1 MRRILICIIVLI
13 AFIGSNSAQNTLDNS
28 EVNSQWRTKRIS
40 VKDGGQTPDVVTL
53 LRAFHQA
60 LPTWAVSQVLKQAD
74 HPAKGTRQS
83 GTAAIWDGE
92 EEDDYRILIDRRNG
106 YADLASQT
114 DIDQTAASVWRK
126 DNGHRIFALSLF
138 QQHGNP
144 QNVLCWYDYD
154 PQTQTMTPEKSPL
167 DDFKPS
173 AKGAF
178 VAYEL
183 PMTGTDFNIIE
194 YYPSLPAITH
204 VYKWNR
210 KQFLYNG
217 VQMPDFEYNLAPD
230 SKSTTR
236 ISESGYAFSHYCLID
251 PTDSGSPM
259 MAFCNFVEGEIGD
272 LMLIGEFKG
281 NHVALGQKTRDGEKL
296 NLFYA
301 PEAQNGN
308 QQVAVVHRDMAGGL
322 WYNILLGNLVQYV
335 VCDLPNFAN
344 PDEGRTVKIT
354 AGFGSDD
361 ETTEIINLLGDWIDL
376 SELCRWSTV
385 DIQEGEEEMP

>member
-1 MRRILICIIVLI
+1 MRRILICIMVLI

-28 EVNSQWRTKRIS
+28 EVNSQWRTKKIS

-281 NHVALGQKTRDGEKL
+281 SHVALGQKTRDGEKL

>member
-1 MRRILICIIVLI
+1 MRRILICIIVLV

-28 EVNSQWRTKRIS
+28 EVNSQWRTKKIS

>member
-1 MRRILICIIVLI
+1 MKSVLICIMMLT
-13 AFIGSNSAQNTLDNS
+13 AFAGSSSAQQTLDNS
-28 EVNSQWRTKRIS
+28 EVNSQWRTKKLS
-40 VKDGGQTPDVVTL
+40 VKNGGQTPDVVTL

-106 YADLASQT
+106 YADLASNT
-114 DIDQTAASVWRK
+114 DIDQMAAGVWRK

-138 QQHGNP
+138 QQHANP

>member
-1 MRRILICIIVLI
+1 MVLM
-13 AFIGSNSAQNTLDNS
+13 AFAGSSSAQKTLDNS
-28 EVNSQWRTKRIS
+28 EVNSQWRTKKIS

-217 VQMPDFEYNLAPD
+217 VQMPDFEYKLAPD

-281 NHVALGQKTRDGEKL
+281 SHVALGQKTRDGEKL

>member
-1 MRRILICIIVLI
+1 MRRVLICIMVLM
-13 AFIGSNSAQNTLDNS
+13 AFAGSSSAQNTLDNS
-28 EVNSQWRTKRIS
+28 EVNSQWRTKKIS

-322 WYNILLGNLVQYV
+322 WYHIMLGNLVQYV

>member
-1 MRRILICIIVLI
+1 MRRVLICIIVLI

-28 EVNSQWRTKRIS
+28 EVNSQWRTKKLS
-40 VKDGGQTPDVVTL
+40 VKNGGQTPDVVTL

-376 SELCRWSTV
+376 SKLCRWSTV

>member
-1 MRRILICIIVLI
+1 MRRILICIIVLV

-217 VQMPDFEYNLAPD
+217 VQMPDFEYKLAPD

-281 NHVALGQKTRDGEKL
+281 SHVALGQKTRDGEKL

-322 WYNILLGNLVQYV
+322 WYHIMLGNLVQYV

-376 SELCRWSTV
+376 SKLCRWSTV

>member
-1 MRRILICIIVLI
+1 MRRILICIIVLV

-28 EVNSQWRTKRIS
+28 EVNSLWRTKKLS
-40 VKDGGQTPDVVTL
+40 VKNGGQTPDVVTL
-53 LRAFHQA
+53 LRAFHQV

-217 VQMPDFEYNLAPD
+217 VQMPDFEYRLAPD

-281 NHVALGQKTRDGEKL
+281 NHVALGQKTRDGEKV

-376 SELCRWSTV
+376 SKLCRWSTV

>member
-1 MRRILICIIVLI
+1 MRRVLICIMVLMTF
-13 AFIGSNSAQNTLDNS
+13 AGSSSAQKTLDNS
-28 EVNSQWRTKRIS
+28 EVNSQWRTKKIS

-281 NHVALGQKTRDGEKL
+281 NHVALGQKTRYGEKL

>member
-92 EEDDYRILIDRRNG
+92 EEDDYRILIDIRNG

-194 YYPSLPAITH
+194 YYPGLPNVTH

-217 VQMPDFEYNLAPD
+217 VQMPDFEYKLAPD

-281 NHVALGQKTRDGEKL
+281 NHIALGQKTRDGEKL

>member
-28 EVNSQWRTKRIS
+28 EVNSLWRTKKLS
-40 VKDGGQTPDVVTL
+40 VKNGGQTPDVVTL

>member
-28 EVNSQWRTKRIS
+28 EVNSQWRTKKIS

-183 PMTGTDFNIIE
+183 PMTGTEFNIIE

-376 SELCRWSTV
+376 SKLCRWSTV

>member
-1 MRRILICIIVLI
+1 MRRVLICIIVLI
-13 AFIGSNSAQNTLDNS
+13 AFIGSSSAQKTLDNS
-28 EVNSQWRTKRIS
+28 EVNSQWRTKKIS

-217 VQMPDFEYNLAPD
+217 VQMPDFEYKLAPD

>member
-1 MRRILICIIVLI
+1 MRRVLICIMVLM
-13 AFIGSNSAQNTLDNS
+13 AFAGSSSAQKTLDNS
-28 EVNSQWRTKRIS
+28 EVNSQWRTKKIS

-322 WYNILLGNLVQYV
+322 WYHIMLGNLVQYV

-376 SELCRWSTV
+376 SKLCRWSTV

>member
-28 EVNSQWRTKRIS
+28 EVNSQWRTKKIS

-194 YYPSLPAITH
+194 YYPGLPNVTH

-217 VQMPDFEYNLAPD
+217 VQMPDFEYKLAPD

-385 DIQEGEEEMP
+385 DILEGEEEMP

>member
-1 MRRILICIIVLI
+1 MRRILICIMVLM
-13 AFIGSNSAQNTLDNS
+13 AFAGSSSAQKTLDNS
-28 EVNSQWRTKRIS
+28 EVNSQWRTKKIS

-194 YYPSLPAITH
+194 YYSSLPAITH

-281 NHVALGQKTRDGEKL
+281 NHIALGQKTRDGEKL

>member
-1 MRRILICIIVLI
+1 MRRVLICIIVLM
-13 AFIGSNSAQNTLDNS
+13 AFAGSSSAQKTLDNS
-28 EVNSQWRTKRIS
+28 EVNSQWRTKKIS

-114 DIDQTAASVWRK
+114 DIDQTAAGVWRK

-217 VQMPDFEYNLAPD
+217 VQMPDFEYRLAPD

>member
-28 EVNSQWRTKRIS
+28 EVNSQWRTKKIS

-106 YADLASQT
+106 YVDLASQT

-217 VQMPDFEYNLAPD
+217 VQMPDFEYKLAPD

-376 SELCRWSTV
+376 SKLCRWSTV
-385 DIQEGEEEMP
+385 DIREGEEEMP

>member
-28 EVNSQWRTKRIS
+28 EVNSQWRTKKIS
-40 VKDGGQTPDVVTL
+40 VKNGGQTPDVVTL

-335 VCDLPNFAN
+335 VCELPNFAN

>member
-28 EVNSQWRTKRIS
+28 EVNSQWRTKKIS

-385 DIQEGEEEMP
+385 DILEGEEEMP

>member
-281 NHVALGQKTRDGEKL
+281 SHVALGQKTRDGEKL

-344 PDEGRTVKIT
+344 SDEGRTVKIT

>member
-13 AFIGSNSAQNTLDNS
+13 AFIGSNSAQKTLDNS
-28 EVNSQWRTKRIS
+28 EVNSQWRTKKIS

-217 VQMPDFEYNLAPD
+217 VQMPDFEYKLAPD

-281 NHVALGQKTRDGEKL
+281 SHVALGQKTRDGEKL

>member
-1 MRRILICIIVLI
+1 MRKALISFIMLTI
-13 AFIGSNSAQNTLDNS
+13 AANIAAQDFLSNS
-28 EVNSQWRTKRIS
+28 EINSQWRQKTIS
-40 VKDGGQTPDVVTL
+40 VKNGGQTPDVVKL
-53 LRAFHQA
+53 LRAFNEVM
-60 LPTWAVSQVLKQAD
+60 PTWTVSQVLKQAD

-83 GTAAIWDGE
+83 GTAVIWDGE

-281 NHVALGQKTRDGEKL
+281 SHVALGQKTRDGEKL

>member
-1 MRRILICIIVLI
+1 MVLI

-281 NHVALGQKTRDGEKL
+281 SHVALGQKTRDGEKL

>member
-1 MRRILICIIVLI
+1 MRRILICIMVLM
-13 AFIGSNSAQNTLDNS
+13 AFAGSSSAQKTLDNS
-28 EVNSQWRTKRIS
+28 EVNSQWRTKKIS

>member
-28 EVNSQWRTKRIS
+28 EVNSQWRTKKIS

-92 EEDDYRILIDRRNG
+92 EEDDYRILIDRKNG
-106 YADLASQT
+106 YVDLESET
-114 DIDQTAASVWRK
+114 DINQMSACVWRK
-126 DNGHRIFALSLF
+126 DNGHRIFAVSLYE
-138 QQHGNP
+138 QHVMP
-144 QNVLCWYDYD
+144 QDLLCWYDYD

-167 DDFKPS
+167 DDFKPD
-173 AKGAF
+173 AKGAA
-178 VAYEL
+178 VGCGL
-183 PMTGTDFNIIE
+183 PMTGTDFTITE
-194 YYPSLPAITH
+194 YYPGLPNITH

-217 VQMPDFEYNLAPD
+217 VQMPDFEYKLAPD

-376 SELCRWSTV
+376 SKLCRWSTV

>member
-28 EVNSQWRTKRIS
+28 EVNSQWRTKKIS

-281 NHVALGQKTRDGEKL
+281 SHVALGQKTRDGEKL

>member
-28 EVNSQWRTKRIS
+28 EVNSQWRTKKIS

-114 DIDQTAASVWRK
+114 DIDQTAAGVWRK

-138 QQHGNP
+138 QQHANP

>member
-28 EVNSQWRTKRIS
+28 EVNSQWRTKKIS

-217 VQMPDFEYNLAPD
+217 VQMPDFEYRLAPD

-236 ISESGYAFSHYCLID
+236 ISESGYAFSHYSLID

-281 NHVALGQKTRDGEKL
+281 NHVALGQKTRDGEKV

-376 SELCRWSTV
+376 SKLCRWSTV

>member
-1 MRRILICIIVLI
+1 MKRILVCIVGILTLVCSTSAQDYL
-13 AFIGSNSAQNTLDNS
+13 SNSEINS
-28 EVNSQWRTKRIS
+28 LWRTKKIS
-40 VKDGGQTPDVVTL
+40 VKNGGQTPDVVML

-106 YADLASQT
+106 YVDLESET
-114 DIDQTAASVWRK
+114 DINQMSAGVWRK
-126 DNGHRIFALSLF
+126 DNGHRIFAVCLYE
-138 QQHGNP
+138 QHVMP
-144 QNVLCWYDYD
+144 QDLLCWYDYD

-167 DDFKPS
+167 DDFKPDT
-173 AKGAF
+173 KGAA
-178 VAYEL
+178 VGCGL
-183 PMTGTDFNIIE
+183 PMTGTDFTITE
-194 YYPSLPAITH
+194 YYPGLPNITH

-217 VQMPDFEYNLAPD
+217 VQMPDFEYKLAPD

-281 NHVALGQKTRDGEKL
+281 SHVALGQKTRDGEKL

-385 DIQEGEEEMP
+385 DILEGEEEMP

>member
-1 MRRILICIIVLI
+1 MRRVLICIMVLM
-13 AFIGSNSAQNTLDNS
+13 AFAGSSSAQKTLDNS
-28 EVNSQWRTKRIS
+28 EVNSQWRTQKIS
-40 VKDGGQTPDVVTL
+40 VKNGGQTPDVVTL

-259 MAFCNFVEGEIGD
+259 MAFCNFFEGEIGD

-361 ETTEIINLLGDWIDL
+361 ETTEIINLLGDRIDL

>member
-28 EVNSQWRTKRIS
+28 EVNSQWRTKKIS

-281 NHVALGQKTRDGEKL
+281 SHVALGQKTRDGEKL

-385 DIQEGEEEMP
+385 DILEGEEEMP

>member
-1 MRRILICIIVLI
+1 MVLI
-13 AFIGSNSAQNTLDNS
+13 AYVGSSSAQKTLDNS
-28 EVNSQWRTKRIS
+28 EVNSQWRTKKIS
-40 VKDGGQTPDVVTL
+40 VKNGGQTPDVVTL

-74 HPAKGTRQS
+74 HPAKDTRQS

-217 VQMPDFEYNLAPD
+217 VQMPDFEYKLAPD

-281 NHVALGQKTRDGEKL
+281 SHVALGQKTRDGEKL

>member
-28 EVNSQWRTKRIS
+28 EVNSQWRTKKIS
-40 VKDGGQTPDVVTL
+40 VKNGGQTPDVVTL

-217 VQMPDFEYNLAPD
+217 VQMPDFEYRLAPD

-281 NHVALGQKTRDGEKL
+281 NHVALGQKTRDGEKV

-376 SELCRWSTV
+376 SKLCRWSTV

>member
-28 EVNSQWRTKRIS
+28 EVNSQWRTKKIS

-106 YADLASQT
+106 YADLASNT
-114 DIDQTAASVWRK
+114 DIDQMAAGVWRK

-138 QQHGNP
+138 QQHANP

>member
-1 MRRILICIIVLI
+1 MRRVLICIMVLM
-13 AFIGSNSAQNTLDNS
+13 AFAGSSSAQKTLDNS
-28 EVNSQWRTKRIS
+28 EVNSQWRTKKIS
-40 VKDGGQTPDVVTL
+40 VKNGGQTPDVVTL

-106 YADLASQT
+106 YADLESET
-114 DIDQTAASVWRK
+114 DINQMSAGVWRK
-126 DNGHRIFALSLF
+126 DNGHRIFAVCLYE
-138 QQHGNP
+138 QHVMP
-144 QNVLCWYDYD
+144 QDLLCWYDYD

-167 DDFKPS
+167 DDFKPD
-173 AKGAF
+173 AKGAA
-178 VAYEL
+178 VGCGL
-183 PMTGTDFNIIE
+183 PMTGTDFTITE
-194 YYPSLPAITH
+194 YYPGLPNITH

-217 VQMPDFEYNLAPD
+217 VQMPDFEYKLAPD

-335 VCDLPNFAN
+335 VCDLPNFSN

-385 DIQEGEEEMP
+385 DILEGEEEMP

>member
-28 EVNSQWRTKRIS
+28 EVNSQWRTKKIS

-194 YYPSLPAITH
+194 YYPGLPNVTH

-217 VQMPDFEYNLAPD
+217 VQMPDFEYKLAPD

-376 SELCRWSTV
+376 SELCLWSTV

>member
-1 MRRILICIIVLI
+1 MVLI

-28 EVNSQWRTKRIS
+28 EVNSQWRTKKIS

-281 NHVALGQKTRDGEKL
+281 SHVALGQKTRDGEKL

>member
-28 EVNSQWRTKRIS
+28 EVNSQWRTKKIS

-173 AKGAF
+173 AKGAV

-376 SELCRWSTV
+376 SKLCRWSTV

>member
-28 EVNSQWRTKRIS
+28 EVNSQWRTKKIS

-361 ETTEIINLLGDWIDL
+361 ETTEIINLLGDRIDL